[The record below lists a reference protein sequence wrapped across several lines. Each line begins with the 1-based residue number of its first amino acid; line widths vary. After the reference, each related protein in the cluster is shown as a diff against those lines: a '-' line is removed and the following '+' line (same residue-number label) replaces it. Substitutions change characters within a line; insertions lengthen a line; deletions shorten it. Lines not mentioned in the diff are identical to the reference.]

1 MAELKMWTASLDA
14 GHGLNT
20 PGKRTPDGI
29 HEWEIVDKIR
39 DCTVADLNGYNIDFL
54 FPDRNEGK
62 VDESLTSRREMSL
75 KGDVMVS
82 YHANAHLGR
91 WGSANGVEVWVDKN
105 CTAAD
110 MELAKLIY
118 NNLVKYTGLKGRGI
132 KKENWAVINQNK
144 VPAVLV
150 EFGFMDNKKDKAFIT
165 SEKGQ
170 QLCGK
175 AVSDA
180 LIEFLDLKKKT
191 PAKKP
196 VAKPAAADG
205 SFKVKFKEEMFV
217 RKGAGT
223 DKKKVVNKAGKVV
236 KCLEGYAYTITKTK
250 TVKNEKGQSVLW
262 GKLKSGAGWVCIA
275 SKYCTKVK

>member
-1 MAELKMWTASLDA
+1 MAEAKNKLAALDA
-14 GHGLNT
+14 GHGLKT

-54 FPDRNEGK
+54 YPDKNEGR
-62 VDESLTSRREMSL
+62 VDESLTSRRAMYL
-75 KGDVMVS
+75 NADADVMVS

-91 WGSANGVEVWVDKN
+91 WGKANGVEVWVDKN

-191 PAKKP
+191 KKTT
-196 VAKPAAADG
+196 VAKNATTDG
-205 SFKVKFKEEMFV
+205 SFKVKFKEEMNV
-217 RKGAGT
+217 RKNAGT
-223 DKKKVVNKAGKVV
+223 KYKKVTNKAGKPI

-250 TVKNEKGQSVLW
+250 IVDGVKW

>member
-1 MAELKMWTASLDA
+1 MAEVKNKLAALDA
-14 GHGLNT
+14 GHGLKT
-20 PGKRTPDGI
+20 AGKRTPDGI

-39 DCTVADLNGYNIDFL
+39 DCTVADLKDYNIDFL
-54 FPDRNEGK
+54 YPDKNEGK
-62 VDESLTSRREMSL
+62 VDESLTSRRAMYL
-75 KGDVMVS
+75 NADADVMVS
-82 YHANAHLGR
+82 YHANAHTGR
-91 WGSANGVEVWVDKN
+91 WGKANGVEVWVDRN

-132 KKENWAVINQNK
+132 KVENWAVINQNK

-191 PAKKP
+191 TAKKP
-196 VAKPAAADG
+196 AAKPAADG
-205 SFKVKFKEEMFV
+205 SFKVKFKEEMNV

-223 DKKKVVNKAGKVV
+223 DKKKVLNKAGKVV
-236 KCLEGYAYTITKTK
+236 KCLEGYSYTITKTK
-250 TVKNEKGQSVLW
+250 TVDGVKW

-275 SKYCTKVK
+275 AKYCTKVK